1 MTFHAIHLLRSG
13 FAATL
18 LAGAMALPAAAQ
30 SYPSQ
35 DVHFICAFPAGSSS
49 DIIVRYMAEKMRPL
63 MGRTIVVENRAG
75 AGGNIATEYLA
86 RSKPDGH
93 TIMLHS
99 ASAIA
104 ANMHLFKK
112 PPVNAETAIQI
123 AATINRQ
130 AFMLA
135 VDATKPWKTLADL
148 TAALKQKGDKGTYAT
163 NAGTATVMGALYKQ
177 GAGLQSTEV
186 VYKVGSDSLNELKS
200 GVLDFGIYDPVY
212 SLSQQRAGVF
222 RILAIGIN
230 KRLQAAP
237 ELPTM
242 EEQGIPNVD
251 LLGWWSAMV
260 PAGTPKPIVDQLN
273 KWISQV
279 VEMEETKKFLNG
291 FGSDPWVT
299 SPDEGQARLVKDIK
313 DWADYV
319 RVAKIVPQG

>member
-1 MTFHAIHLLRSG
+1 MTFQKTILAGAGL
-13 FAATL
+13 AAGL
-18 LAGAMALPAAAQ
+18 LAGVIVTPASAQ

-112 PPVNAETAIQI
+112 PPIDAGTAIQI

-135 VDATKPWKTLADL
+135 VDASTPHKTLADL
-148 TAALKQKGDKGTYAT
+148 TAALKQKGTKGSFAT

-177 GAGLQSTEV
+177 AAGLETTEV
-186 VYKVGSDSLNELKS
+186 VYKVGSDSMNELKS
-200 GVLDFGIYDPVY
+200 GVLDFGIYDPVF
-212 SLSQQRAGVF
+212 SLAQQRAGVF
-222 RILAIGIN
+222 RILGIGIN

-242 EEQGIPNVD
+242 EEQGVPNVD

-299 SPDEGQARLVKDIK
+299 TPEEGQARLKKDIQ
-313 DWADYV
+313 DWAEYV
-319 RVAKIVPQG
+319 RVAKIEPQG